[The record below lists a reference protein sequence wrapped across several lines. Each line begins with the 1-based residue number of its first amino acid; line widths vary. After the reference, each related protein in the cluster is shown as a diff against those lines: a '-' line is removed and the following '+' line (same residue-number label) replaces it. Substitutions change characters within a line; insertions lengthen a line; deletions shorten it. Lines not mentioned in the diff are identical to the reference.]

1 MEKWVQGDIKDD
13 GKNGSWPPK
22 EIDHHD
28 TKKEKNYRLRDMI
41 GKRAFV
47 PEQEICGTIK
57 FVGKPASGSKLLYG
71 IETVTSS
78 VLQYGYNLTKDISRF
93 LIVMSFCWCGRS
105 FCS

>member
-1 MEKWVQGDIKDD
+1 
-13 GKNGSWPPK
+13 
-22 EIDHHD
+22 
-28 TKKEKNYRLRDMI
+28 MI

-78 VLQYGYNLTKDISRF
+78 VLRYGYNLTKDISRF
-93 LIVMSFCWCGRS
+93 LIVMSFC
-105 FCS
+105 